1 VTLTR
6 ALSTVGKLR
15 RMPALTVFRKVAHLV
30 PFRPFDAAKLC
41 FLRYDGVPRVP
52 PALLRGRGIV
62 RRGTPADV
70 DALTALQH
78 KRSIFAS
85 RFAAGDHC
93 MVAVA
98 DGRIVGYEWLCE
110 RPIHLEGEWLYPIR
124 IPPGC
129 VYAYDAYIDPAFR
142 NGGVWLRFKAYL
154 GEWMTVRGMR
164 AVITFVEHGNAA
176 SWRTHLRFGFVPTMT
191 VRAVRVCGRTFFRTT
206 ILSGDHGMVLLHETS
221 G

>member
-6 ALSTVGKLR
+6 AVSTVGKLR
-15 RMPALTVFRKVAHLV
+15 RMPALALFRKAAHLV

-41 FLRYDGVPRVP
+41 FLRFDGVPRVS
-52 PALLRGRGIV
+52 PALLRGRGVV
-62 RRGTPADV
+62 RRGTPADL
-70 DALTALQH
+70 DDLTALQD

-93 MVAVA
+93 VVAVA
-98 DGRIVGYEWLCE
+98 EGRIVGYEWLCDQSM
-110 RPIHLEGEWLYPIR
+110 HVEGEWRYPIQ

-154 GEWMTVRGMR
+154 GELMTSSGKR
-164 AVITFVEHGNAA
+164 AVITFVEHGNVA
-176 SWRTHLRFGFVPTMT
+176 SWRTHVRFGFVPTMT
-191 VRAVRVCGRTFFRTT
+191 VVAMRVCGRAFFKT
-206 ILSGDHGMVLLHETS
+206 VAA
-221 G
+221 